1 MLLNFFKILLLLPAL
16 QLSTHSHAQSL
27 AAGDTSSEDMVI
39 SYNIEIKAGTKRTSI
54 AETYNGGSKT
64 VFISKNKIRI
74 RLLSLMRIESLFFL
88 PDTDSTLHIYQEKE
102 SGGKANPRQL
112 SLSNWQE
119 LNLKYDSAYYKPV
132 AGKSKK
138 ILGYNCKKAIIYLKD
153 GRTITAYYTE
163 ALKPLRAICEPAFA
177 SLPGLALE
185 YTYTYKSGSST
196 YTATSI
202 KRETINPDIFLLK
215 GKQPSHIR
223 L

>member
-1 MLLNFFKILLLLPAL
+1 MLQKFFKILLLIFIL
-16 QLSTHSHAQSL
+16 QLSTHSNAQSL
-27 AAGDTSSEDMVI
+27 VAGDTPTEDMVI
-39 SYNIEIKAGTKRTSI
+39 SYSIEIKTGSKRTSI

-64 VFISKNKIRI
+64 VFISKNKTRI

-88 PDTDSTLHIYQEKE
+88 PGTDSTVHIYQEKE

-112 SLSNWQE
+112 SLSNWQK
-119 LNLKYDSAYYKPV
+119 LNYKYDSAYYKPV
-132 AGKSKK
+132 ADESKK

-163 ALKPLRAICEPAFA
+163 AIKPLRPICEPAFA
-177 SLPGLALE
+177 CLPGLALE

-215 GKQPSHIR
+215 SKPPSHIR
-223 L
+223 M